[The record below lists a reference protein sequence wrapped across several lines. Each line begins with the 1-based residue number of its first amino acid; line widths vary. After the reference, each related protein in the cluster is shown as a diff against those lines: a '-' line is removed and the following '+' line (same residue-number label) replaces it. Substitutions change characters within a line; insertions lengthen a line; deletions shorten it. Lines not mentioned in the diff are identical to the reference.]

1 MVDWAQFNVKNEG
14 NESKAFEEMI
24 YLLFCAKYDRK
35 EGIFGYF
42 NQRGIE
48 KRPIKVND
56 ECIGFQAK
64 FYKTKLS
71 EHTPDLKK
79 SIRCAK
85 RDYPNISKIEFYINV
100 EYGQGRKNGSNKPLE
115 QIKVEKYANE
125 RGIKI
130 KWYLKGQL
138 DVILFQPENQRIH
151 DKFFGKEKSFLDYIE
166 ELIIYSNSLF
176 DYIKDDI
183 NLNEDI
189 IKISRDSYI
198 NEIDEKI
205 SKNDCLLINGNPGCG
220 KSALAKEFLK
230 QEDCPILMFKPDDF
244 DVDHIQFFFNRFNLS
259 LNDFREFFNDYDEKF
274 ILIDSAEL
282 IGTLKNQIVINEFL
296 KLMIQDSWKII
307 FTSRINYSNSLK
319 LNLKVNFNFKVDE
332 INLKELSIE
341 ELSNLFEENNLK
353 LPDNF
358 KFKNSLQNLFYLNAY
373 LSNIDNIDLDNE
385 NEIKDVLWELI
396 IKKSHYEYGNA
407 PNKREECFLK
417 FIEKRS
423 INPYFKFDID
433 STCQEILNDFQ
444 REGIISN
451 ISDRYHFCH
460 DIYEDWG
467 MDRIINKTFN
477 ESNGNYEIFF
487 KQINDSIKFK
497 VGYRKW
503 LLYHL

>member
-282 IGTLKNQIVINEFL
+282 IGTLKN
-296 KLMIQDSWKII
+296 
-307 FTSRINYSNSLK
+307 
-319 LNLKVNFNFKVDE
+319 
-332 INLKELSIE
+332 
-341 ELSNLFEENNLK
+341 
-353 LPDNF
+353 
-358 KFKNSLQNLFYLNAY
+358 
-373 LSNIDNIDLDNE
+373 
-385 NEIKDVLWELI
+385 
-396 IKKSHYEYGNA
+396 
-407 PNKREECFLK
+407 
-417 FIEKRS
+417 
-423 INPYFKFDID
+423 
-433 STCQEILNDFQ
+433 
-444 REGIISN
+444 
-451 ISDRYHFCH
+451 
-460 DIYEDWG
+460 
-467 MDRIINKTFN
+467 
-477 ESNGNYEIFF
+477 
-487 KQINDSIKFK
+487 
-497 VGYRKW
+497 
-503 LLYHL
+503 